1 MYVCVCVYACAHVHV
16 CMCVCV
22 CVCSCACMYVCVCRM
37 GAGADVWTV
46 AQVTLDI
53 PAGLQFASSG
63 QGDAATMSVF
73 LRDLAESMG
82 IREDRVSLL
91 HTSTDMTRVVFEIH
105 PEGGDG
111 APSEGSPVEAV
122 FRLKR
127 TLKTPQDPL
136 LVKYPQLRVALID
149 YEILSAQEGSWWERL
164 TWARVVEWLT
174 WWLPPSL
181 RDNIDRNV
189 LAISVLVVAAT
200 VLVFVIIAT
209 VWICK
214 RCCRRRRRRRV
225 APQSSENYRH
235 FDSKGP
241 TAYPPPHHLAPPTT
255 AQMDRSKRH

>member
-91 HTSTDMTRVVFEIH
+91 HTSTVRQA
-105 PEGGDG
+105 GRQ
-111 APSEGSPVEAV
+111 A
-122 FRLKR
+122 
-127 TLKTPQDPL
+127 
-136 LVKYPQLRVALID
+136 
-149 YEILSAQEGSWWERL
+149 
-164 TWARVVEWLT
+164 
-174 WWLPPSL
+174 
-181 RDNIDRNV
+181 
-189 LAISVLVVAAT
+189 AICVLVG
-200 VLVFVIIAT
+200 
-209 VWICK
+209 
-214 RCCRRRRRRRV
+214 RRR
-225 APQSSENYRH
+225 STYW
-235 FDSKGP
+235 
-241 TAYPPPHHLAPPTT
+241 
-255 AQMDRSKRH
+255 